1 MKWSGFNWRGYGKE
15 AWSVGQKVISAW
27 IAHDAS
33 GTGAALAF
41 YTLFAIAPIV
51 VIAVGLASTVF
62 GSDVANTHVLDQIR
76 GLIGDTGASAV
87 QALLAGLDHRSK
99 SGGMAAISIV
109 TLVIGATSVFGELQN
124 ALAVIWSTPE
134 SSGFDGVWKFLRQR
148 FLSLGMILGV
158 GFLALVSLLA
168 SAALAVLGT
177 WIGSFTAEWH
187 TVLSLLNLVVG
198 FLLITLLFALIY
210 KYVPREDIAWGDV
223 WIGSLVTAGMFEVG
237 KSLIGFYLGRNSLT
251 SAYGAAGSF
260 VVLLLWVYY
269 SAQIFLLGAEFTCVF
284 AYRHGSRLQ
293 PVAGANQAATQALR
307 PASLAR

>member
-1 MKWSGFNWRGYGKE
+1 MKSKARAKE
-15 AWSVGQKVISAW
+15 AWAIGQKVVAAW
-27 IAHDAS
+27 VAHDAS
-33 GTGAALAF
+33 STGAALAF

-51 VIAVGLASTVF
+51 VIAVGLASAF
-62 GSDVANTHVLDQIR
+62 LGSDVANTHVLDQIR

-87 QALLAGLDHRSK
+87 QALLAGLDQRRK

-109 TLVIGATSVFGELQN
+109 TLVIGATSVFGELQT
-124 ALAVIWSTPE
+124 ALNVIWSTPADRT
-134 SSGFDGVWKFLRQR
+134 DGGIWQFLRRR

-168 SAALAVLGT
+168 SAALTILGS
-177 WIGSFTAEWH
+177 WIGSFTPEWQS
-187 TVLSLLNLVVG
+187 VLSVLNLIVG

-210 KYVPREDIAWGDV
+210 KYVPKETIAWGDV
-223 WIGSLVTAGMFEVG
+223 WIGSLVTAGLFEMG
-237 KSLIGFYLGRNSLT
+237 KSLIGLYLGRNSLT

-293 PVAGANQAATQALR
+293 PVGSGDQAAIQALR

>member
-1 MKWSGFNWRGYGKE
+1 MNWRARAKE
-15 AWSVGQKVISAW
+15 AGAIGQKVVAAW

-33 GTGAALAF
+33 STGAALAF

-51 VIAVGLASTVF
+51 VIAVGLASAF
-62 GSDVANTHVLDQIR
+62 LGSAVANTHILDQIR

-87 QALLAGLDHRSK
+87 QALLAGIDQRRK

-109 TLVIGATSVFGELQN
+109 TLVVGATSVFGELQN
-124 ALAVIWSTPE
+124 ALNVIWATPAGDAE
-134 SSGFDGVWKFLRQR
+134 IGIWQFLRQR

-168 SAALAVLGT
+168 SAALTILGN
-177 WIGSFTAEWH
+177 WIGSFTTEWH
-187 TVLSLLNLVVG
+187 SVLSVLNLIIG

-210 KYVPREDIAWGDV
+210 KYVPRETIAWGDV
-223 WIGSLVTAGMFEVG
+223 WIGSLVTAGLFEVG
-237 KSLIGFYLGRNSLT
+237 KSLIGIYLGRNSLT

-293 PVAGANQAATQALR
+293 SAGSGDQTATQALR

>member
-1 MKWSGFNWRGYGKE
+1 MNWRARAKE
-15 AWSVGQKVISAW
+15 AWAIGQKVVAAW

-33 GTGAALAF
+33 STGAALAF

-51 VIAVGLASTVF
+51 VIAVGLAGAF
-62 GSDVANTHVLDQIR
+62 LGSAVANTHILDQIR

-87 QALLAGLDHRSK
+87 QALLAGIDQRRK
-99 SGGMAAISIV
+99 SGGIAAISIV
-109 TLVIGATSVFGELQN
+109 TLLIGATSVFGELQN
-124 ALAVIWSTPE
+124 ALNVIWATPAGQTE
-134 SSGFDGVWKFLRQR
+134 IGIWQFLRQR

-168 SAALAVLGT
+168 SAALTILGS
-177 WIGSFTAEWH
+177 WIGSFTTEWH
-187 TVLSLLNLVVG
+187 SVLSVLNLIIG

-210 KYVPREDIAWGDV
+210 KYVPRETIAWGDV
-223 WIGSLVTAGMFEVG
+223 WIGSLVTAGLFEVG
-237 KSLIGFYLGRNSLT
+237 KSLIGLYLGRSSLT

-293 PVAGANQAATQALR
+293 SAGSGDQTATQALR